1 MKRLTRDWVRK
12 AEADYRGVRLLQNS
26 PEPVHDLVC
35 FHGQQ
40 LVEKYLKALLDESGL
55 GVPRTHDLDR
65 LLSLLQATFPS
76 LTKLKRGLHRLRK
89 QARTMAAS
97 GRSGEGSVDFNVLE
111 RGSRLGSGL
120 TVQAHPFEV
129 EFDGF
134 AQQLNCFIPSF
145 ARGNTAG

>member
-76 LTKLKRGLHRLRK
+76 LTKLKRGLQFLSRYAVDTRYPGDDATRR
-89 QARTMAAS
+89 QAAS
-97 GRSGEGSVDFNVLE
+97 ALRWSE
-111 RGSRLGSGL
+111 RVRQECRTLLGITTQRKKSR
-120 TVQAHPFEV
+120 
-129 EFDGF
+129 
-134 AQQLNCFIPSF
+134 
-145 ARGNTAG
+145 

>member
-35 FHGQQ
+35 FHCQQ
-40 LVEKYLKALLDESGL
+40 LVEKYLKALLEESGL

-76 LTKLKRGLHRLRK
+76 LTKLKRGLQFLSRYAVDTRYPGDDATRR
-89 QARTMAAS
+89 QAAS
-97 GRSGEGSVDFNVLE
+97 ALRWSE
-111 RGSRLGSGL
+111 RVRQECRTLLGITTQRKKSR
-120 TVQAHPFEV
+120 
-129 EFDGF
+129 
-134 AQQLNCFIPSF
+134 
-145 ARGNTAG
+145 

>member
-40 LVEKYLKALLDESGL
+40 LVEKYLKALLEESGL

-76 LTKLKRGLHRLRK
+76 LTKLKRGLQFLSRYAVDTRYPGDDATRR
-89 QARTMAAS
+89 QAAS
-97 GRSGEGSVDFNVLE
+97 ALRWSE
-111 RGSRLGSGL
+111 RVRQECRTLLGITTQRKKSR
-120 TVQAHPFEV
+120 
-129 EFDGF
+129 
-134 AQQLNCFIPSF
+134 
-145 ARGNTAG
+145 